1 MSHVSPFPAVSPA
14 PSAVP
19 GESPYLSLRRAVRPA
34 MFAYRL
40 LAGDAERA
48 GWLAAECEDLLR
60 LTRELLTAAG
70 RVRLLVPSPG
80 SPGSD
85 GRLGSDD
92 SFGGADG
99 SGGGAGGSGGG
110 AGGSGGGGAERQEE
124 LLNAYADA
132 AMGWAKVVGGLAVLG
147 GRLVEHGDWDEV
159 RRLADLLQEAGEA
172 RAASDLRLQLGR
184 AVWVRYGD
192 RLGRITNVMPAGEI
206 GSAIAALRAV
216 LREVPEDFPDRNR
229 EVNRLL
235 APLAAA
241 ILGVIRDRGIQ
252 MPYDSRVEHIATGGV
267 AKYPDIVTI
276 SLDELSAEFEGLC
289 R

>member
-1 MSHVSPFPAVSPA
+1 MTMSHVPPLPAVPPSGSVSPSLE
-14 PSAVP
+14 PSPEA
-19 GESPYLSLRRAVRPA
+19 GGSPYLSLRRAVRPA

-48 GWLAAECEDLLR
+48 AGLAAECEDLLR

-70 RVRLLVPSPG
+70 RVRLLVPSP
-80 SPGSD
+80 
-85 GRLGSDD
+85 D
-92 SFGGADG
+92 SFGSFGPDD
-99 SGGGAGGSGGG
+99 S
-110 AGGSGGGGAERQEE
+110 GGGAERQAE
-124 LLNAYADA
+124 LLDAYADA

-147 GRLVEHGDWDEV
+147 ERLVEREDWEEV

-172 RAASDLRLQLGR
+172 KAATDLRFQLGR
-184 AVWVRYGD
+184 AVWMRYGD
-192 RLGRITNVMPAGEI
+192 RLGRITNAMPADEI
-206 GSAIAALRAV
+206 GGAIAALRAV

-241 ILGVIRDRGIQ
+241 ILAIMRGRRIE

-267 AKYPDIVTI
+267 ARYPDIVAM

>member
-1 MSHVSPFPAVSPA
+1 
-14 PSAVP
+14 
-19 GESPYLSLRRAVRPA
+19 

-48 GWLAAECEDLLR
+48 EGLAAECEDLLR
-60 LTRELLTAAG
+60 LTRELLSAAG

-80 SPGSD
+80 S
-85 GRLGSDD
+85 DD
-92 SFGGADG
+92 SFGVGADA
-99 SGGGAGGSGGG
+99 SGGGV
-110 AGGSGGGGAERQEE
+110 AERQAA
-124 LLNAYADA
+124 LLDAYADA

-147 GRLVEHGDWDEV
+147 GRLVERGDWDEV

-172 RAASDLRLQLGR
+172 RAATDLRIQLGG
-184 AVWVRYGD
+184 AVWMRYGD
-192 RLGRITNVMPAGEI
+192 RLQRITNAMPAAEI
-206 GSAIAALRAV
+206 GDAIAALRAV
-216 LREVPEDFPDRNR
+216 LREVPEDFPERDR

-241 ILGVIRDRGIQ
+241 ILAVMRSRGIQ

>member
-1 MSHVSPFPAVSPA
+1 MTMSHVSPLAAMPTSPS
-14 PSAVP
+14 PSPSPDA
-19 GESPYLSLRRAVRPA
+19 GGSPYLSLRRAVRPA

-48 GWLAAECEDLLR
+48 EGLAAECEDLLR

-80 SPGSD
+80 SDSS
-85 GRLGSDD
+85 LGSDD
-92 SFGGADG
+92 S
-99 SGGGAGGSGGG
+99 GGGT
-110 AGGSGGGGAERQEE
+110 ERREE
-124 LLNAYADA
+124 LLDAYADA

-147 GRLVEHGDWDEV
+147 GRLVERGDWDEV

-172 RAASDLRLQLGR
+172 RAATDLRIHLGR

-192 RLGRITNVMPAGEI
+192 RLERITNAMPVDEI
-206 GSAIAALRAV
+206 GGAIAALRAV

-241 ILGVIRDRGIQ
+241 ILAVMRHRGIE

-267 AKYPDIVTI
+267 AKYPEIVTI

>member
-1 MSHVSPFPAVSPA
+1 MTVSHVSPFPAVSP
-14 PSAVP
+14 SAD
-19 GESPYLSLRRAVRPA
+19 GSPYLSLRRAVRPA

-48 GWLAAECEDLLR
+48 GSLAAECEDLLR

-80 SPGSD
+80 SDSLFG
-85 GRLGSDD
+85 LDD
-92 SFGGADG
+92 S
-99 SGGGAGGSGGG
+99 
-110 AGGSGGGGAERQEE
+110 GGGAERQAE
-124 LLNAYADA
+124 LLDAYADA

-172 RAASDLRLQLGR
+172 RAASDLRIQLGS

-216 LREVPEDFPDRNR
+216 LREIPEDFPDRNR

-235 APLAAA
+235 APLAGA